1 MLRYNGPLM
10 AKILLNPEQQAA
22 VSYQTGPLL
31 VLAGAGSGK
40 TGVITHKI
48 SHLLAS
54 GLKPQQIIAVTFTN
68 KAALEMKRRVA
79 KLAGSSNIQGL
90 QVSTFHALG
99 LRFIREHARDLQ
111 RKSQFTI
118 LDPEDSLNILRDI
131 AGKSA
136 IDLEKAKFFQ
146 NQVSKW
152 KSNLLSYDD
161 AIKSAEN
168 DWQRQASVLYE
179 PYDNAL
185 RAYNSVDF
193 DDLIRMP
200 ILLMRNNQTI
210 HELWQNRVRHLLVD
224 EYQDTN
230 IAQYAWVKM
239 LTGNLGHFTVV
250 GDDDQSIYAWR
261 GARADNLAKLQ
272 EDYPRLKVIKL
283 EQNYR
288 STQTIL
294 SSANAL
300 ISNNSHLFEK
310 KLWSRMGYGDKVRIL
325 NCHNEE
331 DEAQQV
337 VMNIMQHQRRNGL
350 PFHHYAIL
358 YRSNFQSRP
367 FEKVLR
373 EYQTP
378 YTITG
383 GQSFFARTEIKDIMA
398 YLRLLINP
406 DDDAA
411 FLRIVNTP
419 KREIGPSTLEK
430 LGTYAQQRGLNLLP
444 ASFEIGLSALIPER
458 SLHALQRFTRW
469 IIELGDHAQRGDA
482 LANIKTMIADIGYE
496 TYLYDTQSTPKLA
509 QKRMENVWE
518 LLNWLA
524 RLLEDD
530 ERPTLADVIGKLCL
544 FDMLE
549 QKEEE
554 TLNAVQLMT
563 LHAAKGLEFP
573 HVYLVG
579 VEEKLLPHYNSIEE
593 DNIEEERRLTYVG
606 ITRAQ
611 QALACSFC
619 QKRMRHGE
627 EITPEPSRFLN
638 ELPAD
643 CLDWP
648 GKIEKTEAEK
658 KQSAQSHLDAL
669 RGLLK

>member
-1 MLRYNGPLM
+1 MR
-10 AKILLNPEQQAA
+10 KFVLNDVQQSA
-22 VSYQTGPLL
+22 VAYQGGPLL

-48 SHLLAS
+48 SHLLNS

-68 KAALEMKRRVA
+68 KAALEMKRRVS
-79 KLAGSSNIQGL
+79 KLADGQNIKGL
-90 QVSTFHALG
+90 QISTFHSLG
-99 LRFIREHARDLQ
+99 LRFIRQHASLLQ

-131 AGKSA
+131 AGKAA

-146 NQVSKW
+146 SQISQW
-152 KSNLLSYDD
+152 KNNLLTYDQ
-161 AIKSAEN
+161 AVQTTEN

-193 DDLIRMP
+193 DDLIRLP
-200 ILLMRNNQTI
+200 VQLMQSNQVVREQWQNQT
-210 HELWQNRVRHLLVD
+210 RHLLVD

-230 IAQYAWVKM
+230 LAQYAWVKM
-239 LTGNLGHFTVV
+239 LTGSLGNFTVV

-261 GARADNLAKLQ
+261 GARADNLVQLQ

-294 SSANAL
+294 SAANTL
-300 ISNNSHLFEK
+300 ITNNPHLFEK
-310 KLWSRMGYGDKVRIL
+310 KLWSEMGYGDKIHVL
-325 NCHNEE
+325 ACHNEE
-331 DEAQQV
+331 DEATQV
-337 VMNIMQHQRRNGL
+337 VMNLMQHQRRSGL
-350 PFHHYAIL
+350 PFHQYAIL

-373 EYQTP
+373 EHQIP
-378 YTITG
+378 YKITG
-383 GQSFFARTEIKDIMA
+383 GQSFFARAEIKDIMA

-406 DDDAA
+406 DNDAA

-419 KREIGPSTLEK
+419 KREIGPQTLEK
-430 LGTYAQQRGLNLLP
+430 LGHYAQGRNMNLLP
-444 ASFEIGLSALIPER
+444 ASLEIGLSAILPER
-458 SLHALQRFTRW
+458 SLNNVQRFGRW
-469 IIELGDHAQRGDA
+469 LIELGDRTQRGDA
-482 LANIKTMIADIGYE
+482 LGNIKDMINDIGYE
-496 TYLYDTQSTPKLA
+496 AYLFDTQTTPKA
-509 QKRMENVWE
+509 AEVRMENVWE
-518 LLNWLA
+518 LVNWIG
-524 RLLEDD
+524 RLLEGEDN
-530 ERPTLADVIGKLCL
+530 PTLQDVINKLCL

-549 QKEEE
+549 QQQEQ
-554 TLNAVQLMT
+554 TPNAVQLMT

-579 VEEKLLPHYNSIEE
+579 VEEKLLPHHNSIDE
-593 DNIEEERRLTYVG
+593 DNVEEERRLCYVG
-606 ITRAQ
+606 ITRARET
-611 QALACSFC
+611 LHCSFC

-627 EITPEPSRFLN
+627 ELSVEPSRFLT

-648 GKIEKTEAEK
+648 GKIEKTEEEK
-658 KQSAQSHLDAL
+658 KQSAQSHLSAL
-669 RGLLK
+669 KDLLG